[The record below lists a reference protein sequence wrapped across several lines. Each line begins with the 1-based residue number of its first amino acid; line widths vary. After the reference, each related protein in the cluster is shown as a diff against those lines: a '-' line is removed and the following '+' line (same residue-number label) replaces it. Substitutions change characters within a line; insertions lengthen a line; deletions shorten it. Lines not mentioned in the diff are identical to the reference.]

1 MELSLR
7 LQKIADFVP
16 EGSTVADIGT
26 DHAHLP
32 IWLIEQKKIK
42 KAYAMDI
49 GEGPLLRA
57 TEAIHKYQME
67 DLIETRLSDGLE
79 QLEDGEAD
87 TVVIA
92 GMGGPLICS
101 ILEKRR
107 DLWDSISQFI
117 LSPQSELQTVRRFLR
132 ENGLMIVRE
141 EMVIDLNKYY
151 TVMKVVVGD
160 SKHTSEVEDL
170 YGGCLLENKDEI
182 LWKYL
187 LKEKKMKEHIY
198 ENLPHSARERKHEL
212 KEELKLNEQ
221 ARNFFARWPL

>member
-7 LQKIADFVP
+7 LQRIADFVP

-49 GEGPLLRA
+49 GEGPLSRA
-57 TEAIHKYQME
+57 TEVIHKYQM
-67 DLIETRLSDGLE
+67 DDVIETRLGDGLE
-79 QLEDGEAD
+79 GLEAGEAD

-101 ILEKRR
+101 ILEKRK

-117 LSPQSELQTVRRFLR
+117 LSPQSELQMVRKFLR
-132 ENGLMIVRE
+132 NNGLVIVRE
-141 EMVIDLNKYY
+141 EMLVDMDKYY

-160 SKHTSEVEDL
+160 SKHISEIEDL
-170 YGGCLLENKDEI
+170 YGGCLLENKDEV

-187 LKEKKMKEHIY
+187 QQEKKVKEHIY

-212 KEELKLNEQ
+212 KEELELNKQ
-221 ARNFFARWPL
+221 ARKLLER

>member
-7 LQKIADFVP
+7 LQRIADFVP
-16 EGSTVADIGT
+16 EGVSVADIGT

-49 GEGPLLRA
+49 GEGPLSRA
-57 TEAIHKYQME
+57 TQAIHRYGM
-67 DLIETRLSDGLE
+67 DDVIETRLSDGL
-79 QLEDGEAD
+79 LELKPGEAD

-117 LSPQSELQTVRRFLR
+117 LSPQSELQMVRKFLR
-132 ENGLMIVRE
+132 ENGLVIVRE
-141 EMVIDLNKYY
+141 EMLVDMDKYY
-151 TVMKVVVGD
+151 TVMKVVVGK
-160 SKHTSEVEDL
+160 SKHTSQIEDV
-170 YGGCLLENKDEI
+170 YGGCLLENKDKV
-182 LWKYL
+182 LWQYL
-187 LKEKKMKEHIY
+187 QQEKKVKKHIY

-212 KEELKLNEQ
+212 KEELALN
-221 ARNFFARWPL
+221 ARAIQFFER

>member
-7 LQKIADFVP
+7 LQRIADFVP
-16 EGSTVADIGT
+16 EGTSVADIGT

-49 GEGPLLRA
+49 GEGPLSRA
-57 TEAIHKYQME
+57 TEAIHKHQM
-67 DLIETRLSDGLE
+67 DDVIETRLSDGLE
-79 QLEDGEAD
+79 KLEAGEAD

-92 GMGGPLICS
+92 GMGGPLICN
-101 ILEKRR
+101 ILERRR

-117 LSPQSELQTVRRFLR
+117 LSPQSELQMVRKFLR
-132 ENGLMIVRE
+132 DNGLAIVRE
-141 EMVIDLNKYY
+141 EMVVDMDKYY
-151 TVMKVVVGD
+151 TVMKVVVGK
-160 SKHTSEVEDL
+160 SKHTSEIEDL
-170 YGGCLLENKDEI
+170 YGGCLLENKDEV

-187 LKEKKMKEHIY
+187 QQEKKIKEHIY

-212 KEELKLNEQ
+212 KEELALNASARKLFK
-221 ARNFFARWPL
+221 R

>member
-16 EGSTVADIGT
+16 EGTSVADIGT

-49 GEGPLLRA
+49 GEGPLSRA
-57 TEAIHKYQME
+57 TEAIHKYQM
-67 DLIETRLSDGLE
+67 DDVIETRLSDGLE
-79 QLEDGEAD
+79 KLEAGEAD

-92 GMGGPLICS
+92 GMGGPLICN
-101 ILEKRR
+101 ILERRR

-117 LSPQSELQTVRRFLR
+117 LSPQSELQMVRKFLR
-132 ENGLMIVRE
+132 DNGLAIVRE
-141 EMVIDLNKYY
+141 EMVVDMDKYY
-151 TVMKVVVGD
+151 TVMKVVVGN
-160 SKHTSEVEDL
+160 SKHISEIEDL
-170 YGGCLLENKDEI
+170 YGGCLLENKDEV

-187 LKEKKMKEHIY
+187 QQEKKIKEHICQ
-198 ENLPHSARERKHEL
+198 NLPHSARERKHEL
-212 KEELKLNEQ
+212 KEELALNASARKLFE
-221 ARNFFARWPL
+221 R

>member
-7 LQKIADFVP
+7 LQRIADFVP

-49 GEGPLLRA
+49 GEGPLSRA
-57 TEAIHKYQME
+57 TEVIHKYQM
-67 DLIETRLSDGLE
+67 DDVIETRLGDGLDGLE
-79 QLEDGEAD
+79 AGEAD

-101 ILEKRR
+101 ILEKRK

-117 LSPQSELQTVRRFLR
+117 LSPQSELQMVRKFLR
-132 ENGLMIVRE
+132 NNGLVIVRE
-141 EMVIDLNKYY
+141 EMLVDMDKYY

-160 SKHTSEVEDL
+160 SKHISEIEDL
-170 YGGCLLENKDEI
+170 YGGCLLENKDEV

-187 LKEKKMKEHIY
+187 QQEKKVKEHIY

-212 KEELKLNEQ
+212 KEELELNKQ
-221 ARNFFARWPL
+221 ARKLLER

>member
-7 LQKIADFVP
+7 LQRIADFVP
-16 EGSTVADIGT
+16 EGTSVADIGT

-49 GEGPLLRA
+49 GEGPLSRA
-57 TEAIHKYQME
+57 TEAIHRYQM
-67 DLIETRLSDGLE
+67 DDVIETRLSDGL
-79 QLEDGEAD
+79 LELEPGEAD

-107 DLWDSISQFI
+107 DLWGSISQFI
-117 LSPQSELQTVRRFLR
+117 LSPQSELQMVRRFLR
-132 ENGLMIVRE
+132 ENGFVIVRE
-141 EMVIDLNKYY
+141 EMLVDMDKYY
-151 TVMKVVVGD
+151 TVMKVVAGK
-160 SKHTSEVEDL
+160 SKHTSQIEDV
-170 YGGCLLENKDEI
+170 YGGCLLESKDEV
-182 LWKYL
+182 LWQYL
-187 LKEKKMKEHIY
+187 QQEKKVKKHIY

-212 KEELKLNEQ
+212 KEELALN
-221 ARNFFARWPL
+221 ARAIQFFER